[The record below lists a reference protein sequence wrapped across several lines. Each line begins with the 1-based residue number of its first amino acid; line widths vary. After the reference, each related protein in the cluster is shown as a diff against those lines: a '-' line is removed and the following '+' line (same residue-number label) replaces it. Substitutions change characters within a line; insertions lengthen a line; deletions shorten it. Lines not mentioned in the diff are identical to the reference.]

1 VTPAGVLSVA
11 LLLTAAPGDPP
22 RLPKGAELTYTGA
35 VAEAVDRP
43 GQRYRRAHALEVR
56 VLVLDRQ
63 PGWADAAV
71 LTLLRRTDEPAEPG
85 RPPSPPAARLDLV
98 RLPDDGPPHRIAPP
112 GPAPLRLAA
121 GLPAR
126 PFPTAPLDSFAPFE
140 FAMFP
145 DPAAPWEPA
154 GFAFVAAERCREL
167 RLVRQSDNWDR
178 PRGGETAWR
187 RAEAVWVSARD
198 GTARR
203 VERTVCQRDGIGPA
217 PAVLIETRYELKDQ
231 ARVLGRTFDRYR
243 REVELAY
250 TAAEEVAPLVRDA
263 ARLPPKAF
271 DARLARLAAYLE
283 ETDPGTPYREAVLA
297 VRRQLEAARR
307 GEVVPAGTAYPAGP
321 TGPPDEPRR

>member
-1 VTPAGVLSVA
+1 MTPAGVLSVA
-11 LLLTAAPGDPP
+11 LLLTAPGESP
-22 RLPKGAELTYTGA
+22 RLPKGTELTYTGT
-35 VAEAVDRP
+35 VTEAVDRP
-43 GQRYRRAHALEVR
+43 GQRYRRAHDLEVR

-63 PGWADAAV
+63 ATWADAAV
-71 LTLLRRTDEPAEPG
+71 LTLLRRTDEPADPG

-98 RLPDDGPPHRIAPP
+98 RLPDDGPPHLIAPP

-121 GLPAR
+121 DLPAR
-126 PFPTAPLDSFAPFE
+126 RFPPVPLDSFAPFE
-140 FAMFP
+140 FGMIP

-167 RLVRQSDNWDR
+167 RLVRQSADWDR

-187 RAEAVWVSARD
+187 RAETVWASARD

-250 TAAEEVAPLVRDA
+250 ATAEEVAPLVRDA
-263 ARLPPKAF
+263 AKLPAKTF
-271 DARLARLAAYLE
+271 DARLVRLASYLD

-307 GEVVPAGTAYPAGP
+307 GETVPVGTAYPAGP
-321 TGPPDEPRR
+321 TGSGADPRP